1 MKRNDELKV
10 FCKNTNE
17 YIDIDGGETLFELYD
32 TIKGR
37 LGLKGEAVC
46 VLVNNKV
53 EDLHYPVF
61 SPKHIEFID
70 ITSNA
75 GYRALTRSLCMVR
88 NHRTTQAAHGRNHRC
103 RYPVCAP
110 RATDD

>member
-1 MKRNDELKV
+1 MKMYDELKV

-17 YIDIDGGETLFELYD
+17 YISIDGGESLLELYD

-37 LGLKGEAVC
+37 LGLQGEAVC

-61 SPKHIEFID
+61 APKHVEFID
-70 ITSNA
+70 ATSNA
-75 GYRALTRSLCMVR
+75 GYRVMTRS
-88 NHRTTQAAHGRNHRC
+88 
-103 RYPVCAP
+103 VCLVL
-110 RATDD
+110 

>member
-1 MKRNDELKV
+1 MKKYDELKV
-10 FCKNTNE
+10 FCKNTGE
-17 YIDIDGGETLFELYD
+17 YISIDGGEALIDLYD

-70 ITSNA
+70 LTNNA
-75 GYRALTRSLCMVR
+75 GYRVMTRS
-88 NHRTTQAAHGRNHRC
+88 
-103 RYPVCAP
+103 
-110 RATDD
+110 